1 MVIQRGKLLGEK
13 ILDLLPAKGKR
24 DVLLLLFML
33 SGFVFLVLMLVF
45 SYHLSTE
52 QQQISPLLGP
62 LVSYHAE
69 FIVTIAALGLAVGAG
84 SFYLLSGLLD
94 KKKAEV
100 RWNANLLLKFLS
112 EDERQAVSLI
122 LERKGAIYQAE
133 VAALDGM
140 GKVRAHRLIERLRRR
155 GVVNVRKMGKINLI
169 QMPSELLD
177 GLSIGQNGEQK

>member
-1 MVIQRGKLLGEK
+1 MVERILG
-13 ILDLLPAKGKR
+13 LLPRESRRRA
-24 DVLLLLFML
+24 LLIIFLL
-33 SGFVFLVLMLVF
+33 SGFIFLVLTMIF
-45 SYHLSTE
+45 NYHLIAEHLQT
-52 QQQISPLLGP
+52 SPLFGP
-62 LVSYHAE
+62 LVNYHVE
-69 FIVTIAALGLAVGAG
+69 FIVTVAALGLAVGAG
-84 SFYLLSGLLD
+84 SFYLLTGMLD
-94 KKKAEV
+94 EKKAEV

-112 EDERQAVSLI
+112 EDEREAVRLI

-177 GLSIGQNGEQK
+177 GLSIGQNGGQK